1 MISKHIKGGDRTIV
15 ECRITEQNGGDV
27 YMYPR
32 GYGVVKIIENR
43 IVEKGELEE
52 MVWQRT
58 GQNRNEKIGID

>member
-1 MISKHIKGGDRTIV
+1 M